1 MSVRAWRRR
10 KPTLLCFLD
19 KIWTIFKNRKFPRHK
34 PLKNHMEAYRC
45 WCAAWTSNPVIA
57 ANPRDGGF
65 DSHTLPPL
73 SSQGVRGFS
82 SPSLHLQGT
91 PPKYHLRV
99 GPVKK

>member
-1 MSVRAWRRR
+1 MKKMYVRALRRR
-10 KPTLLCFLD
+10 KPTLLYFLD

-65 DSHTLPPL
+65 DSHTLPPP
-73 SSQGVRGFS
+73 FF
-82 SPSLHLQGT
+82 
-91 PPKYHLRV
+91 
-99 GPVKK
+99 KKLARQAKRTQRCAATSGWAMCLFCA